1 MRGLRSRVPL
11 VAGALLA
18 LIAPLGG
25 CRRDASRVPPR
36 QAVLERRIEGARRLL
51 AAARQGP
58 LVSFQQMLVV
68 VDERLI
74 GDLISSVTPYERV
87 VDDTYRVRV
96 DSAAVEFQAGFAL
109 VRLDGR
115 ASLKQAALDEAYA
128 DVSLYSGLD
137 VLGVD
142 PATGVLRARLNIIA
156 FTARRVGVL
165 GMQPPVRRLVEDLTR
180 EELSKFQVFN
190 SDLEIPVRFDE
201 TLKLPEVDAGDEDDR
216 VRIPA
221 ARIPLRVSVQDVKA
235 IARKLWIPIAVA
247 VPPDSVRT
255 GGGRSAGA
263 PRARRDKGIPL
274 GDLVS
279 NPTPGSAA
287 FATLG
292 LGRPLGGQ
300 RPDSLERRRR
310 EAELRATYEALQD
323 SIIAL
328 SASDPL
334 LIEAAADSGDVALFV
349 RPALLELL
357 ARQVAAVYLDHVELD
372 LTPEKPV
379 DEAKPLEVETPV
391 GEIKA
396 GDWSVVLHIHRLR
409 GVLKAGTP
417 RLAFSGPDRIH
428 LTVPVSIVR
437 GQGSGILDFT
447 WDAKSLVEIVCDD
460 FATTLDISGV
470 VLPGTYQVTGDYVL
484 TAQAE
489 KILARP
495 EFPREKF
502 RIKVDLTSES
512 WAKVRGI
519 LESQNESGKCGVVDV
534 DDLTEKLEEIGQQKG
549 FKVKLPRSILKM
561 VEIPARV
568 SESVEFEDRRVR
580 LDVQPEQLRTAPS
593 VLWYTAAVEAEPG
606 GPAPGSVPAGADSI
620 GAPGC

>member
-11 VAGALLA
+11 VAGALMA
-18 LIAPLGG
+18 LLVPLGA
-25 CRRDASRVPPR
+25 CRREAPRVPPR
-36 QAVLERRIEGARRLL
+36 QAVLERRIEGARRLV

-58 LVSFQQMLVV
+58 LVSFRQMLAV

-109 VRLDGR
+109 VQLDGR
-115 ASLKQAALDEAYA
+115 ASLVQAAPDGAYA

-156 FTARRVGVL
+156 LTARRVGVL
-165 GMQPPVRRLVEDLTR
+165 GMEPPVRRLVEDLTR
-180 EELSKFQVFN
+180 EELSKFDVFN

-201 TLKLPEVDAGDEDDR
+201 TLKLPRVDAGDEDDR

-221 ARIPLRVSVQDVKA
+221 ARIPLQVSVQDVNS
-235 IARKLWIPIAVA
+235 IARKLWITIAVA
-247 VPPDSVRT
+247 VPPDTVQRS
-255 GGGRSAGA
+255 GLRSAGA
-263 PRARRDKGIPL
+263 PRATP
-274 GDLVS
+274 VS
-279 NPTPGSAA
+279 SGSAA

-292 LGRPLGGQ
+292 LGPRLGGQ
-300 RPDSLERRRR
+300 RPDSLERGRR

-323 SIIAL
+323 SVSAL
-328 SASDPL
+328 TAGDTL
-334 LIEAAADSGDVALFV
+334 LLEAVADTGDVALYV

-379 DEAKPLEVETPV
+379 DEEKPLEVETPLGDV
-391 GEIKA
+391 KA
-396 GDWSVVLHIHRLR
+396 GDWSVALRIHRLR
-409 GVLKAGTP
+409 GVLRAGTP
-417 RLAFSGPDRIH
+417 RLAFRGPDRIH
-428 LTVPVSIVR
+428 LRVPVSIVR
-437 GQGSGILDFT
+437 GEGSGTLDFS

-460 FATTLDISGV
+460 FATTLDITGV
-470 VLPGTYQVTGDYVL
+470 VLPGTYQVSGDYVL
-484 TAQAE
+484 TAQGE

-495 EFPREKF
+495 EFPREKL
-502 RIKVDLTSES
+502 RIKVDLAPES
-512 WAKVRGI
+512 WARVRAI
-519 LESQNESGKCGVVDV
+519 LESQNEIGKCGAVDV

-549 FKVKLPRSILKM
+549 FKVKLPRSILKT

-568 SESVEFEDRRVR
+568 SESVEFEDRTIL

-593 VLWYTAAVEAEPG
+593 VLWYTAAVRAEPG
-606 GPAPGSVPAGADSI
+606 EPARDPVPAGAESAR
-620 GAPGC
+620 APGR